1 MHSNIIIDLQVLVT
15 LCSYNFKSQ
24 STHIMRSF
32 KTILFPLIFIIIYI
46 WLIFTVFFWNSD
58 ISNFGTTIWLQILLI
73 IVWFLAIQTIPL
85 WSRNTLFRLISL
97 FWLTLSLVA
106 WSTYS
111 IQHAIFIFCTHI
123 IFMVY
128 VRDRFTLVQ
137 SSKSFYLWRSS
148 HRGLETTSLL
158 LAFTYIGTLWGASS
172 ELNLDCNKIHDQTL
186 GILTRYI
193 PNIQNNTGVINIINK
208 IDTIWSQSFGQLL
221 GINNTLSWDILWE
234 TDMSGNN
241 VIIQNNLEILSWLTD
256 ILSWTNIILPSTNEQ
271 QWWLLWLLWEQK
283 NLLNNIVT
291 NQELIDGKVCAVTL
305 EHINTISQKSEVK
318 LITFILLVWWLSF
331 FLRSI
336 MFIIGIINF
345 IILWFLFQIS
355 RFKKTIVQEECEKI
369 DV

>member
-1 MHSNIIIDLQVLVT
+1 M
-15 LCSYNFKSQ
+15 
-24 STHIMRSF
+24 MRSF
-32 KTILFPLIFIIIYI
+32 KQWFFPFLFIITYI
-46 WLIFTVFFWNSD
+46 ALIFTVFFGNWEISD
-58 ISNFGTTIWLQILLI
+58 FWTTIWLQILLI
-73 IVWFLAIQTIPL
+73 VMGFLAIQTIPITYK
-85 WSRNTLFRLISL
+85 NILFRLIRIFGIL
-97 FWLTLSLVA
+97 FTFIALWSYTL
-106 WSTYS
+106 
-111 IQHAIFIFCTHI
+111 QHGIFIFCTHL
-123 IFMVY
+123 IFIVY
-128 VRDRFTLVQ
+128 VREWFNLIS
-137 SSKSFYLWRSS
+137 SSKSFHIRRSS
-148 HRGLETTSLL
+148 HWWLWATSIL
-158 LAFTYIGTLWGASS
+158 LAITYIGTLWWASS

-221 GINNTLSWDILWE
+221 GINNTLSWNILWD

-256 ILSWTNIILPSTNEQ
+256 ILSWTNIILPTNDLQ
-271 QWWLLWLLWEQK
+271 QWWILWLLWEQK
-283 NLLNNIVT
+283 NLLNSIVT

-336 MFIIGIINF
+336 MFVIGIINF
-345 IILWFLFQIS
+345 LILWFLFQIG